1 MNISPVTSYQNKQSQ
16 NYSPSFG
23 NSSAYKKA
31 IKWGTE
37 KVMAPFF
44 NSKSMEWFAEKTKN
58 VDNMYNHMSVLGSV
72 VTTSFY
78 IKGTLTKKSLDKRK
92 RRTLAINQG
101 LVTLVSTYG
110 AYKLNKGL
118 NELVKPIIHKYRE
131 VNSAK
136 PNLPSAVKGLEMAKG
151 LLIFSMMYRYVSP
164 VLVTPFANKAGN
176 WLNNWLDKRNAKKA
190 EMAKQ
195 AGVNTQA

>member
-1 MNISPVTSYQNKQSQ
+1 MNISPVTSYQNKQPQ
-16 NYSPSFG
+16 NYNPSFG
-23 NSSAYKKA
+23 KSNAYKKVVQ
-31 IKWGTE
+31 WGTE

-58 VDNMYNHMSVLGSV
+58 VNNMQNHMSVLGSF
-72 VTTSFY
+72 VTTAFY
-78 IKGTLTKKSLDKRK
+78 AKGTLTNKKFDERK
-92 RRTLAINQG
+92 RNTLAINQI
-101 LVTLVSTYG
+101 LVTVVSTFG

-136 PNLPSAVKGLEMAKG
+136 PNLPHAVKGLEMAKG
-151 LLIFSMMYRYVSP
+151 LLIFSMMYRYISP
-164 VLVTPFANKAGN
+164 VLVTPLANKAGN
-176 WLNNWLDKRNAKKA
+176 WLNNKLDERDARKA